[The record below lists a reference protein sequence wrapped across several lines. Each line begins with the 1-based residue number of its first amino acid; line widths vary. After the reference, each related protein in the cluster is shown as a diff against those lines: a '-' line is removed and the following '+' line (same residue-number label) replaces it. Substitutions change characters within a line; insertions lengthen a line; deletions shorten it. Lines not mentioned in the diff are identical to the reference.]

1 MKVCT
6 MEQLS
11 VMIYQRINSC
21 LTFCRG
27 KCPHFTEMERFFL
40 FPQILNAIDIVLAEG
55 NCLDCEKY
63 IDRRVSQQS
72 RSRRRDAPSKSAT
85 MAPKIEKRQ
94 HGRAAARLP
103 IHILAPDGSRQG
115 ETEDVSLGGAFIR
128 CEKPPP
134 PGSKVLLTYDDRSG
148 NKQYVI
154 ARVVW
159 TNFESRGSCNK
170 TIGMGVEFL

>member
-1 MKVCT
+1 MKVCKT
-6 MEQLS
+6 KEVN
-11 VMIYQRINSC
+11 VMINQRINWC
-21 LTFCRG
+21 FTFHQG

-40 FPQILNAIDIVLAEG
+40 FPQILNAIDIELAEG
-55 NCLDCEKY
+55 KCLDCDKY

-72 RSRRRDAPSKSAT
+72 SSRRRDVPSKRAT
-85 MAPKIEKRQ
+85 MAPEIEKRQ
-94 HGRAAARLP
+94 HGRTAARLP

-115 ETEDVSLGGAFIR
+115 ETEDISLGGAFTR

-134 PGSKVLLTYDDRSG
+134 PGSKVLLTYENRSG

-159 TNFESRGSCNK
+159 TNFESRSSCNK

>member
-1 MKVCT
+1 
-6 MEQLS
+6 MEQLT

-21 LTFCRG
+21 LTFCQG
-27 KCPHFTEMERFFL
+27 KCPHLTMMKRICR
-40 FPQILNAIDIVLAEG
+40 FPQILNAIDIELAEG

-72 RSRRRDAPSKSAT
+72 RSRRRDAPSKRAT
-85 MAPKIEKRQ
+85 MAPEIEERQ
-94 HGRAAARLP
+94 HGRTAARLP
-103 IHILAPDGSRQG
+103 IHILAADGSRQG
-115 ETEDVSLGGAFIR
+115 ETADVSLGGAFIR

-134 PGSKVLLTYDDRSG
+134 PGSKVLLTYEHLSG
-148 NKQYVI
+148 NKRYVI

-159 TNFESRGSCNK
+159 TNFESRSSCNK